1 MSTTVPS
8 CFKPSG
14 GLVQPSIEQP
24 GSVPPVDLTRTGR
37 LPALLNGIPA
47 QPKPL
52 PVAEAPSERCAY
64 CKQPAP
70 HQYTGAT
77 GITYWLCDGCNEA
90 TALYRTVHTARFER
104 ATFDLGVKMVYKKV
118 DATTLRVGYDPAE
131 MTALDARLAL
141 GIFAAFTEG
150 EKVDKLV
157 ELARDAE
164 TDAIREIFTI
174 LLDQIDEHGD
184 PDGTLRAAEKLFT
197 RVVSEGRG
205 DTKPRCPLH
214 TWCVETDEEHVEHT
228 GDSIEPEFL
237 GDDGRAILAAGLTHW
252 SKGVRVGFLEQDFT
266 PAEARTKVAELR
278 AHLDAVEQLIATA
291 EEGQ

>member
-1 MSTTVPS
+1 MSITVPS

-14 GLVQPSIEQP
+14 GLVQPYRHQETAH
-24 GSVPPVDLTRTGR
+24 VPAIDLTRTGR
-37 LPALLNGIPA
+37 LPCLLNGIPA

-52 PVAEAPSERCAY
+52 PVAATPGERCTY

-70 HQYTGAT
+70 YQHTGAT

-131 MTALDARLAL
+131 MTSLDARLAL

-157 ELARDAE
+157 ELARD
-164 TDAIREIFTI
+164 TDVPASREIFTI
-174 LLDQIDEHGD
+174 LLDHIDETGD
-184 PDGTLRAAEKLFT
+184 VDGVLSAVTELFE
-197 RVVSEGRG
+197 RSYNQDHPEGRC
-205 DTKPRCPLH
+205 PRH
-214 TWCVETDEEHVEHT
+214 TWCIETGQHVEHT
-228 GDSIEPEFL
+228 GESVEPDFL
-237 GDDGRAILAAGLTHW
+237 DVDCGEVLAAGITHW
-252 SKGVRVGFLEQDFT
+252 GDKGVRVGFLNDDLT
-266 PAEARTKVAELR
+266 PANARTRLAELR
-278 AHLDAVEQLIATA
+278 AQLDTVEKLIDTA
-291 EEGQ
+291 EVTR